1 MLLASLGVTFPQTVT
16 LTFTGRDAVNNYVQ
30 LDSVSVVNMTRSWQE
45 ILYWPDTVLKMQV
58 SVGIDEN
65 DGPYHGESMQLFQ
78 NNPNPFNGVTDVTL
92 YVADAG
98 AVALE
103 LTDVNGRFVETWHAT
118 FLQNGCQKFRI
129 NVANAGI
136 YALTARQNGK
146 SSSIKMVNN
155 GGGNGNGI
163 EYMGT
168 VGNETTIVKTGHAA
182 SPQNRQNKNNG
193 YRGTTTNPFKFG
205 DMMEYVGYAKIND
218 NVEESQR
225 ITQQQ
230 GTAQTFK
237 LQFDV
242 AQTYLPTVT
251 TYPVSGVTQTVA
263 VVGGEVVADGYTP
276 VFDRGV
282 CWNTTGAPTIAD
294 NYMHIGSGMGA
305 FTDTLTG
312 LQPGT
317 TYHVRSYAIN
327 NVGTA
332 YGNEVSF
339 TTLPKDGNPCLG
351 VSIITDVENN
361 KYNTVQV
368 GLQCW
373 MKENLRTTKYADGT
387 TIPHG
392 STYSYDDPYWYY
404 PNNDS
409 TNKPTYGLLYNWVS
423 VMGKS
428 FSSDLNPS
436 GVQGICPNGWHV
448 PSDAEWT
455 QLTDY
460 VSSQNQYVCV
470 NTSTYIAKAL
480 AANTGWSN
488 DNGVCVVGNDLTMN
502 NATGFGV
509 LPAGYFFAA
518 YAYFGTYAEFWSST
532 ESDNTG
538 AYCVYMYHN
547 YAYVKRTIGTK
558 FGAYSVRC
566 LKD

>member
-1 MLLASLGVTFPQTVT
+1 
-16 LTFTGRDAVNNYVQ
+16 
-30 LDSVSVVNMTRSWQE
+30 
-45 ILYWPDTVLKMQV
+45 
-58 SVGIDEN
+58 
-65 DGPYHGESMQLFQ
+65 
-78 NNPNPFNGVTDVTL
+78 
-92 YVADAG
+92 
-98 AVALE
+98 
-103 LTDVNGRFVETWHAT
+103 
-118 FLQNGCQKFRI
+118 
-129 NVANAGI
+129 
-136 YALTARQNGK
+136 
-146 SSSIKMVNN
+146 MVNN
-155 GGGNGNGI
+155 GGGNGNRI
-163 EYMGT
+163 EYTGT
-168 VGNETTIVKTGHAA
+168 VAATRHGTSLQNGKTAKSPKLATT
-182 SPQNRQNKNNG
+182 
-193 YRGTTTNPFKFG
+193 YPFKFG
-205 DMMEYVGYAKIND
+205 DLMEYVGYATIND
-218 NVEESQR
+218 NAEESQR

-230 GTAQTFK
+230 GAAQTFM

-251 TYPVSGVTQTVA
+251 TSPVSGVTQTVA
-263 VVGGEVVADGYTP
+263 IVGGKVVADGYTP
-276 VFDRGV
+276 VIDRGV
-282 CWNTTGAPTIAD
+282 CWNNTGAPTITD
-294 NYMHIGSGMGA
+294 NCLHIGNGIGA

-312 LQPGT
+312 LLPGT
-317 TYHVRSYAIN
+317 TYYVRAYATN

-332 YGNEVSF
+332 YGNEVIF

-351 VSIITDVENN
+351 VAIITDVENN

-387 TIPHG
+387 SIPHG

-428 FSSDLNPS
+428 FSSDSNPS

-480 AANTGWSN
+480 AANTGWN
-488 DNGVCVVGNDLTMN
+488 TDNGVCVVGNDLTAN
-502 NATGFGV
+502 NTTGFGV

-518 YAYFGTYAEFWSST
+518 YSYFGTYAEFWSST
-532 ESDNTG
+532 ATDNTG
-538 AYCVYMYHN
+538 AYCIYMYHN
-547 YAYVKRTIGTK
+547 CAYVKRTVGTT